1 MEPRFAKLFIFKMA
15 HGDKVLPIERIGGM
29 SLFAMIRARVP
40 PIGGRCLSVK
50 VEALIRI
57 GGKGFH
63 CLVLENKIANAVKN
77 RLALVNLNSKR
88 DMRAVPDEQIGA
100 RSDRLAGKSQDE
112 IGRLFAFSDVAC
124 FAQALATELVPMKT
138 HHHPIGLPAGFANPP
153 EILFEIL
160 VVHACTQG
168 ESLAGHEPVAAN
180 VNCSFVE
187 FARTLLPFFLGIKAQ
202 LTLDPSKLLEGLG
215 IDREGGF

>member
-1 MEPRFAKLFIFKMA
+1 MLLHTDDTDAVLDVHFSAIESREALQPREHALADELVSQQGSPSLPARPSMSEINGMEPRFTEALIFKMA
-15 HGDKVLPIERIGGM
+15 HGNKVLPIERVRRM
-29 SLFAMIRARVP
+29 TLFSVIRAGVP

-100 RSDRLAGKSQDE
+100 RSDRLAGKSRDE

-160 VVHACTQG
+160 VVH
-168 ESLAGHEPVAAN
+168 
-180 VNCSFVE
+180 
-187 FARTLLPFFLGIKAQ
+187 
-202 LTLDPSKLLEGLG
+202 
-215 IDREGGF
+215 